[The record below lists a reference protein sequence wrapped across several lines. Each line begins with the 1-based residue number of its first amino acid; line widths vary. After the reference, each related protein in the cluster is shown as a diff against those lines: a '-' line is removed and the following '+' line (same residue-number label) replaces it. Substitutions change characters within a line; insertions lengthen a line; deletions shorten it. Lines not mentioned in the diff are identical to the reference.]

1 MVQVRCIFLILTLY
15 LGVTVTTYAQS
26 PPEPNKQQSDRR
38 GPPCDPGN
46 GNGNGNGNG
55 GGNGN
60 GQGVPPPPGLC
71 LPIDDYVYLL
81 MAVGVMYG
89 CYKVRKFE
97 IA

>member
-1 MVQVRCIFLILTLY
+1 MRQLRTILLALTLIL
-15 LGVTVTTYAQS
+15 GVSITSFSQKNG
-26 PPEPNKQQSDRR
+26 PPAPTEKRHK
-38 GPPCDPGN
+38 GPPCDPGTS
-46 GNGNGNGNG
+46 GNGS
-55 GGNGN
+55 GN

-97 IA
+97 IT